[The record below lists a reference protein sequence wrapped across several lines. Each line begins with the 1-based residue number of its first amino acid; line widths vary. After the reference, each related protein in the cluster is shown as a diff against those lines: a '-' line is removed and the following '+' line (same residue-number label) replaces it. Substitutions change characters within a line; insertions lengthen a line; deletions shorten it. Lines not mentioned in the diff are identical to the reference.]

1 MIDTVTSK
9 KYVTFD
15 SFANISDIFRD
26 ESEKITRE
34 HIMLITHK
42 LSFHFIAMYGKKVI
56 RCCNACVEK

>member
-26 ESEKITRE
+26 VSKEI
-34 HIMLITHK
+34 
-42 LSFHFIAMYGKKVI
+42 GKNHSGTYNV
-56 RCCNACVEK
+56 NNT

>member
-15 SFANISDIFRD
+15 SFANISDK
-26 ESEKITRE
+26 SEKITRE